1 MIVDR
6 EKFVFYLRAVLCIFL
21 IALWSFW
28 FTSSS
33 KENTHK
39 KNILS
44 VQIKTTEEIFQ
55 PNEKE
60 HDVLNA
66 RKIKELK
73 IIKNKTNLQN
83 KLVKELPKL
92 VTLIPVKT
100 TTEKNLSKPKEESSQ
115 VKEMIDLNLSE
126 VAPATRKALSNNSK
140 KKQDILL
147 PVGPALLLRKET
159 PVEKS
164 KLKPVL
170 INLKE
175 NYDLGQRIYLRES
188 WLPLESKPKN
198 ETEDLDIVA
207 EQIEL
212 SGIVNNPNGES
223 TAIIKNKTNNYVEVL
238 KKGDNYKGLKLLEI
252 NKNEIVFGNEILN
265 KTYIK
270 RINAGD

>member
-252 NKNEIVFGNEILN
+252 NKNEIVFRNEILN